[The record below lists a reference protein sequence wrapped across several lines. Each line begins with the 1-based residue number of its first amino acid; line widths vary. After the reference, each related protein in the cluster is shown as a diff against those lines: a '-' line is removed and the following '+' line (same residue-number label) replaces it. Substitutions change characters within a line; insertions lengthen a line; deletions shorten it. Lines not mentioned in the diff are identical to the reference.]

1 MSCSFGEPA
10 GSRYGY
16 GSKVLIV
23 LFILFIIGGAFYAGR
38 RYGRGGDCCESGY
51 DPYGGYGGYGGYDP
65 YSSYD
70 SYGDDNPYGYGA
82 YGRGRRGLII

>member
-1 MSCSFGEPA
+1 MSMSCSFGEPA

-51 DPYGGYGGYGGYDP
+51 DPYGGYGGYDP

>member
-38 RYGRGGDCCESGY
+38 RYGRSGDCCESGY
-51 DPYGGYGGYGGYDP
+51 DPYGGYGGYDP

-70 SYGDDNPYGYGA
+70 SYGDNNPYGYGA

>member
-1 MSCSFGEPA
+1 MSMGYSFGGPA

-23 LFILFIIGGAFYAGR
+23 LFILLIIGGAFYAGR
-38 RYGRGGDCCESGY
+38 RSGRSEGCCQSGY
-51 DPYGGYGGYGGYDP
+51 DHYGNYGYSS

-70 SYGDDNPYGYGA
+70 DDNPYGA
-82 YGRGRRGLII
+82 YGGYSRGRRGFII